1 MSSGTPPIDG
11 KARLEDVAR
20 LARVSRSTA
29 SRAITGAPGVS
40 EEARA
45 AVGRAARRLNYRPNR
60 AARSLVTRR
69 TELIGLVIPEPTSRL
84 FGDPHF
90 PRLIRGVNGELAGKG
105 LQLVLFTPQTEQDEQ
120 RLEGHLASGQIVDG
134 VLFVSLHGADPL
146 PARLARQGVPVVVS
160 GRPFGP
166 VETTYVDVDNLRG
179 GALAARHLLAAGR
192 RVVATI
198 TGPQDMVAGRD
209 RLAGYRQAMSDAG
222 LLEAALEELGN
233 FTQESGHAAMR
244 ALLERQP
251 DLDAVFAASDQM
263 ALGAMRALREAGRH
277 VPGDV
282 AVVGFDDSPAAAS
295 ADPPLSSVRWP
306 LDEMAREMTRLLF
319 RAIEDR
325 SVAPRGVLLATHL
338 VPRASSAPHA
348 ASGWRP
354 QAT

>member
-1 MSSGTPPIDG
+1 MSVSTPPIDG

-45 AVGRAARRLNYRPNR
+45 AVERAARRLNYSPNR

-69 TELIGLVIPEPTSRL
+69 SDLIGLVIPEPTSRL

-90 PRLIRGVNGELAGKG
+90 PRLIRGVNEELAGKDR
-105 LQLVLFTPQTEQDEQ
+105 QLVLFTPQSELDEQ

-146 PARLARQGVPVVVS
+146 PARLAGQGVPVVVS
-160 GRPFGP
+160 GRPLGS
-166 VETTYVDVDNLRG
+166 VEITYVDVDNLRG

-192 RVVATI
+192 RVIATI
-198 TGPQDMVAGRD
+198 TGPQDMVAGQD
-209 RLAGYRQAMSDAG
+209 RLAGYRQAMTDAG
-222 LLEAALEELGN
+222 LLEHGLVQVGD
-233 FTQESGHAAMR
+233 FTRESGHTAMH
-244 ALLERQP
+244 ALLERRP
-251 DLDAVFAASDQM
+251 DLDAVFAASDLM
-263 ALGAMRALREAGRH
+263 ALGALRALREAGRR
-277 VPGDV
+277 VPDDV

-295 ADPPLSSVRWP
+295 AEPALSSVRWP
-306 LDEMAREMTRLLF
+306 LDEMAREMTRLLL

-325 SVAPRGVLLATHL
+325 SLPPRGVLLATRL
-338 VPRASSAPHA
+338 VARASSGA
-348 ASGWRP
+348 AG
-354 QAT
+354 A